1 MEGTIV
7 VALIT
12 VTGTIVNT
20 IVNALISKKTNK
32 KIDTVNE
39 LNKKLDF
46 MRQESKQDMKKHTVD
61 ADKTYLINFLSDLE
75 NGVKKTDV
83 QIKRTYEIYER
94 YTKNGGNS
102 YVHDKWE
109 EVRNKG
115 LL

>member
-1 MEGTIV
+1 MESTII

-12 VTGTIVNT
+12 VTGTIANT
-20 IVNALISKKTNK
+20 VISKRTNKKVDKIEDVNK
-32 KIDTVNE
+32 KIDKMRE
-39 LNKKLDF
+39 ENKK
-46 MRQESKQDMKKHTVD
+46 DMIEHTLD

-75 NGVKKTDV
+75 NGIKKTDV

-109 EVRNKG
+109 ECKNRG

>member
-1 MEGTIV
+1 MESTII

-12 VTGTIVNT
+12 VAGTIANT
-20 IVNALISKKTNK
+20 VINKRTNK
-32 KIDTVNE
+32 KIDIIEEV
-39 LNKKLDF
+39 KKKIDF
-46 MRQESKQDMKKHTVD
+46 MRRESKQDMLEHTID

-75 NGVKKTDV
+75 NGVPKTDV

-109 EVRNKG
+109 EVKKLG